1 MSENIHQR
9 FARLAVM
16 IEDHGGPYNS
26 DDPYRFAR
34 HKIKQA
40 AWAALDNGMR
50 TAAEVLEAGEAFN
63 REISASQSTSGVING
78 S

>member
-1 MSENIHQR
+1 MSDSIPQR
-9 FARLAVM
+9 LPRLLVM
-16 IEDHGGPYNS
+16 IEDFGAPYNS

-50 TAAEVLEAGEAFN
+50 TAAEILEAGEAFD
-63 REISASQSTSGVING
+63 RELKSNAKGNT
-78 S
+78 

>member
-1 MSENIHQR
+1 MSESIAQR
-9 FARLAVM
+9 LPRLMVM
-16 IEDHGGPYNS
+16 IEDFGGS
-26 DDPYRFAR
+26 FDTSDPYRFAR

-50 TAAEVLEAGEAFN
+50 TAAEILEAGEAFN
-63 REISASQSTSGVING
+63 REIAATSKTCG